1 MDFIIAISLVL
12 SLLGAL
18 ARLTVGYSVDSRD
31 LVEGD
36 RSRGNPM
43 WFARPG
49 PVGWPPLH

>member
-1 MDFIIAISLVL
+1 MEFIIVVGLML
-12 SLLGAL
+12 GLLGAL

-36 RSRGNPM
+36 GRRGKPM

-49 PVGWPPLH
+49 PAGWPPLH